1 MSYIPFISTF
11 SRPIKRRKSHPGCKI
26 AVSSHA
32 PAKSFPLHP
41 FVRSSKIRCTV
52 SPTLMH
58 SHILQNETQTFVS
71 RLIRAPARDF
81 SPTTNG
87 TTARKAHRAKPK
99 NTGSSPQEGIAGS
112 SADETAFKL
121 PPCSRKS
128 RCSQRA
134 PLQYTLLP
142 SLRQPYGLK
151 TTFQKYRSP
160 HLRLYLQQKAAP
172 RHRSLQLS
180 ESQRTTDR

>member
-1 MSYIPFISTF
+1 MLRPGT
-11 SRPIKRRKSHPGCKI
+11 SRLQQTELPPERRTAPNRKALDHRRRK
-26 AVSSHA
+26 A
-32 PAKSFPLHP
+32 
-41 FVRSSKIRCTV
+41 
-52 SPTLMH
+52 
-58 SHILQNETQTFVS
+58 S
-71 RLIRAPARDF
+71 RDHLRTRLGNDTE
-81 SPTTNG
+81 S
-87 TTARKAHRAKPK
+87 
-99 NTGSSPQEGIAGS
+99 
-112 SADETAFKL
+112 AFKL

-180 ESQRTTDR
+180 ESQRTTDRRRHSADSLQHSAKASEYKYTSGSRQAVTT

>member
-1 MSYIPFISTF
+1 MLRPWT
-11 SRPIKRRKSHPGCKI
+11 SRLQQTELPPKRRT
-26 AVSSHA
+26 A
-32 PAKSFPLHP
+32 P
-41 FVRSSKIRCTV
+41 
-52 SPTLMH
+52 
-58 SHILQNETQTFVS
+58 N
-71 RLIRAPARDF
+71 
-81 SPTTNG
+81 
-87 TTARKAHRAKPK
+87 RKALDHRRRKASRDHLRTRLG
-99 NTGSSPQEGIAGS
+99 NDTES
-112 SADETAFKL
+112 AFKL

-151 TTFQKYRSP
+151 TTFPKYRSP

-180 ESQRTTDR
+180 ESQRTTDRRRHSADSLQHSAKASEYKYTSGSRQAVTT